1 MGGMN
6 AQVKHL
12 PGTAPQW
19 DFSDRIRK
27 VRRTLGLTQEQMAVA
42 LEVGDKRY
50 AAWESGRN
58 TPDDLPGMAVRLEA
72 FTGVPR
78 TWFLGWVD
86 DSPIGGGSNGV
97 TQPERRT
104 LDYRG
109 VVSYL
114 NDYRKPK
121 AA

>member
-1 MGGMN
+1 MN
-6 AQVKHL
+6 AQVKQL
-12 PGTAPQW
+12 PGTTPQW

-72 FTGVPR
+72 ISGVPR

-86 DSPIGGGSNGV
+86 DSPIGGGPNGAPE
-97 TQPERRT
+97 PERRT